1 MLSCLT
7 RNQIFRCSLLPL
19 SLMCECWI
27 VKFTARCLLLCG
39 TQESTGVSAFTP
51 TWGDKCLSF
60 QKVYHRA
67 INKNQQCWKKN
78 LLLLECIHTVPW
90 DWNRRVISYRNSIK
104 LHLRLF
110 VVKSL
115 QLHLF
120 LWHSFS
126 VLECCK
132 FLKTKCLR
140 VNETTNYANTITINL
155 IWCWA
160 NFSVRLMAQI
170 KQSDYLLNSAEPF
183 LVAEIV
189 C

>member
-1 MLSCLT
+1 MHLHQREEINAFPSKRFTTEPST
-7 RNQIFRCSLLPL
+7 RIN
-19 SLMCECWI
+19 
-27 VKFTARCLLLCG
+27 
-39 TQESTGVSAFTP
+39 SA
-51 TWGDKCLSF
+51 G
-60 QKVYHRA
+60 
-67 INKNQQCWKKN
+67 KKN